1 MFSFFYFLHHG
12 FTEYLPRI
20 YLIEEI
26 VITAANHHR
35 VCIIMYIFLD
45 RFFFT
50 FHTLIIV
57 FNLFG
62 WIWKKTRLLNLITL
76 LCTIFSWSILGIWYG
91 FGYCPFTEWHWRVRM
106 MLGDTD
112 LPASYIK
119 FLVDSLTGL
128 DVNTHVVNTLA
139 VVLLLTA
146 LSASILTNMLTWLR
160 RRREQQF

>member
-1 MFSFFYFLHHG
+1 
-12 FTEYLPRI
+12 
-20 YLIEEI
+20 
-26 VITAANHHR
+26 
-35 VCIIMYIFLD
+35 
-45 RFFFT
+45 
-50 FHTLIIV
+50 
-57 FNLFG
+57 
-62 WIWKKTRLLNLITL
+62 
-76 LCTIFSWSILGIWYG
+76 
-91 FGYCPFTEWHWRVRM
+91 M

-112 LPASYIK
+112 LPSSYIK

>member
-1 MFSFFYFLHHG
+1 
-12 FTEYLPRI
+12 
-20 YLIEEI
+20 
-26 VITAANHHR
+26 
-35 VCIIMYIFLD
+35 
-45 RFFFT
+45 
-50 FHTLIIV
+50 
-57 FNLFG
+57 
-62 WIWKKTRLLNLITL
+62 
-76 LCTIFSWSILGIWYG
+76 
-91 FGYCPFTEWHWRVRM
+91 M

-146 LSASILTNMLTWLR
+146 LSASILMNMLTWLR